1 MSINLS
7 LNIRLSVMSLAACFA
22 LTACGGYGQ
31 IRNDELERLRYEK
44 GYSLTKASK
53 REKAYNDVHL
63 TLSLSGGGTRAAAFS
78 YGVMQAL
85 SNTRSSKRSVNFSML
100 DEVDAISSVS
110 GGSFT
115 AAYYGLYGDKMF
127 DDYEKAFLRR
137 NVQGGL
143 LRSILNP
150 FEWFNGDGRTEE
162 AIKLYDKH
170 VFKGAT
176 YADLEKADGPLI
188 LINATDIA
196 NEVRFSFVQE
206 YFDLLCSDL
215 SSYSVARAVTASSAV
230 PLVFNPLVLK
240 NYSGCTKGV
249 PKWLREARE
258 RAIGDPE
265 LSLTIDNLIH
275 YYDKDARPFAHFVD
289 GGITDNLGLRAMY
302 DFVEIA
308 GGAKGFLEVVGN
320 KTPKRIVVIS
330 VDSSASTPST
340 MGRTLKRPSVG
351 NTINTISRIQLHRY
365 NVATKKLTHRV
376 LQEWAADLSTDE
388 ETVDYYFIDLNFG
401 QLVNPELIEYLNNVP
416 TSFNLTNK
424 QVTRLIDA
432 GRQLVL
438 EHPEFKRL
446 QRDISAD

>member
-1 MSINLS
+1 MSSRLYRKFRLPLISLVASMCLS
-7 LNIRLSVMSLAACFA
+7 ACS
-22 LTACGGYGQ
+22 GYSQ
-31 IRNDELERLRYEK
+31 VRNDELERLRYEA

-53 REKAYNDVHL
+53 REKLYNDVHL
-63 TLSLSGGGTRAAAFS
+63 TLSLSGGGTRAAAFAF
-78 YGVMQAL
+78 GVMQAL
-85 SNTRSSKRSVNFSML
+85 NDTSSSKWSTNFSML

-127 DDYEKAFLRR
+127 TDFEKAFLRR
-137 NVQGGL
+137 NVQRGL

-150 FEWFNGDGRTEE
+150 FEWFNGDDRTEE

-240 NYSGCTKGV
+240 NYADCSRGV
-249 PKWLREARE
+249 PRWLKQARE
-258 RAIGDPE
+258 RALDDPE
-265 LSLTIDNLIH
+265 LLLTIDNLIR
-275 YYDKDARPFAHFVD
+275 YYDKDSRPFAHFVD

-308 GGAKGFLEVVGN
+308 GGAKGFIEVVGN
-320 KTPKRIVVIS
+320 KLPKRIVVIS
-330 VDSSASTPST
+330 VDSSASTPSS
-340 MGRTLKRPSVG
+340 MSRTLKRPSVG
-351 NTINTISRIQLHRY
+351 NTVNTISRIQLHRY
-365 NVATKKLTHRV
+365 NVATKKLTHRI

-388 ETVDYYFIDLNFG
+388 EKVDYYFIDLNFS
-401 QLVNPELIEYLNNVP
+401 QLDDPELIAYLNKVP
-416 TSFNLTNK
+416 TSFNLK
-424 QVTRLIDA
+424 DEQVTKLIEA
-432 GRQLVL
+432 GNSLITK
-438 EHPEFKRL
+438 HPEFKRL
-446 QRDISAD
+446 LRDVSFD